1 MIRNQKKRD
10 ISKPTQKKKKV
21 ARVLQKSFRRW
32 KINKRNYSNNRNKDI
47 ADVDTEKRSIY
58 MKSIYC
64 KRKKKAALFNH
75 LLWRISKRL

>member
-1 MIRNQKKRD
+1 MIRNQKKTD
-10 ISKPTQKKKKV
+10 ISKPTQKKRV

-64 KRKKKAALFNH
+64 KRKKKAELFNH